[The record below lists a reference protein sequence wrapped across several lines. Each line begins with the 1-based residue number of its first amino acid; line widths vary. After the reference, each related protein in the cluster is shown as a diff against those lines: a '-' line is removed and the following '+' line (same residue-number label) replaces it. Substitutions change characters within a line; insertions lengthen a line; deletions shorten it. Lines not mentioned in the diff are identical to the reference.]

1 MFCCRFQHPASPRHS
16 CTSGM
21 LELLALHHLNSVSQ
35 GVSGMTELLEDG
47 DGAYPVKEEMSN
59 AITSVIG
66 ALLAIVGL
74 YFLVTRATSTG
85 DVTKIVTCTIFGLSL
100 LIAYTASA
108 LYHGLTDGRGKE
120 VMRLVDQVTIYLL
133 IAGTYTPFVLVTL
146 SGAWGWFMFAVAW
159 TFAAIGITIK
169 LVSHDLPSYVSTI
182 PYLAMGWIALLAIK
196 PMLENSVEH
205 GWSGLLL
212 VVAGGVFYSLGTIFY
227 HKKRLAY
234 NHAIWH
240 LFVLAGSITH
250 YFAVL
255 TYVIPFPS

>member
-1 MFCCRFQHPASPRHS
+1 
-16 CTSGM
+16 
-21 LELLALHHLNSVSQ
+21 
-35 GVSGMTELLEDG
+35 MTELIE
-47 DGAYPVKEEMSN
+47 ASEEVYPAREEVSN
-59 AITSVIG
+59 SITSAIG

-74 YFLVTRATSTG
+74 YFLVTRANSTG
-85 DVTKIVTCTIFGLSL
+85 DITKLVTCTIFGLSL
-100 LIAYTASA
+100 IIAYTASA
-108 LYHGLTDGRGKE
+108 LYHGLTNERWKG
-120 VMRLVDQVTIYLL
+120 VMRVVDQVTIYLL

-146 SGAWGWFMFAVAW
+146 SGTWGWLMFAVAW

-169 LVSHDLPSYVSTI
+169 LVSHELPSYVSTI

-196 PMLENSVEH
+196 PMLENSIEH

-212 VVAGGVFYSLGTIFY
+212 VVVGGVFYSLGTIFY
-227 HKKRLAY
+227 HKKGLPF

-255 TYVIPFPS
+255 TYVIPFPT

>member
-1 MFCCRFQHPASPRHS
+1 MIGVAELIEAS
-16 CTSGM
+16 
-21 LELLALHHLNSVSQ
+21 E
-35 GVSGMTELLEDG
+35 E
-47 DGAYPVKEEMSN
+47 AYPAKEELSN
-59 AITSVIG
+59 SITSAIG

-74 YFLVTRATSTG
+74 YFLVTRANSTE
-85 DVTKIVTCTIFGLSL
+85 DVTKLVTCTIFGLSL
-100 LIAYTASA
+100 VIAYIASA
-108 LYHGLTDGRGKE
+108 LYHGLTNERWKE
-120 VMRLVDQVTIYLL
+120 RMRLVDQVTIYLL

-146 SGAWGWFMFAVAW
+146 SGTWGWLMFAVAW

-182 PYLAMGWIALLAIK
+182 PYLVMGWIALLAIK
-196 PMLENSVEH
+196 PMLENSIEH

-255 TYVIPFPS
+255 TYVIPFPT

>member
-1 MFCCRFQHPASPRHS
+1 
-16 CTSGM
+16 
-21 LELLALHHLNSVSQ
+21 
-35 GVSGMTELLEDG
+35 
-47 DGAYPVKEEMSN
+47 
-59 AITSVIG
+59 
-66 ALLAIVGL
+66 
-74 YFLVTRATSTG
+74 
-85 DVTKIVTCTIFGLSL
+85 
-100 LIAYTASA
+100 
-108 LYHGLTDGRGKE
+108 
-120 VMRLVDQVTIYLL
+120 MRVVDQVTIYLL

-255 TYVIPFPS
+255 TYVIPFPT